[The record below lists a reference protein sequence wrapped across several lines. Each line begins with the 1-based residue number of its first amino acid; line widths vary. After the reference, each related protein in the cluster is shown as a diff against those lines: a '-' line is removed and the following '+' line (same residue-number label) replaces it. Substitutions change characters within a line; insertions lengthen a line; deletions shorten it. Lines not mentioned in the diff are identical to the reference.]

1 MTVGGNI
8 INNLRYADDTVLLA
22 ETAKDLQ
29 NIVTIIK
36 NESEEVGLKMNIKKT
51 KSMVIT
57 KKSEVPKI
65 DIRIDGKPIEQV
77 SSFTYLGQLV
87 TEDGRSEQEIRKRIG
102 IAKSAFEKLS
112 HIITNK
118 KIQTKTRIRLARCF
132 VWPKLTYA
140 CETWTLSK
148 SLAKKID
155 AFEMWTYRRIER
167 ISWKEKNPNK
177 TILKDLGL
185 QSLTLLRKIREQKV
199 KYYGHTRRH
208 DTLQRAILEGKINGK
223 RGKGRRRNSWTT
235 NIAEITGMKINQCSK
250 VAMQRDEWRAMAS
263 NLSNEKEPD

>member
-1 MTVGGNI
+1 
-8 INNLRYADDTVLLA
+8 
-22 ETAKDLQ
+22 
-29 NIVTIIK
+29 
-36 NESEEVGLKMNIKKT
+36 
-51 KSMVIT
+51 
-57 KKSEVPKI
+57 
-65 DIRIDGKPIEQV
+65 
-77 SSFTYLGQLV
+77 
-87 TEDGRSEQEIRKRIG
+87 
-102 IAKSAFEKLS
+102 
-112 HIITNK
+112 
-118 KIQTKTRIRLARCF
+118 
-132 VWPKLTYA
+132 
-140 CETWTLSK
+140 
-148 SLAKKID
+148 
-155 AFEMWTYRRIER
+155 MWTYRRIER
-167 ISWKEKNPNK
+167 ISWKEKTTNK

>member
-1 MTVGGNI
+1 MLFNLYTEHIFRNIERIPGLTVGGNI

-132 VWPKLTYA
+132 VWPKLT
-140 CETWTLSK
+140 
-148 SLAKKID
+148 
-155 AFEMWTYRRIER
+155 
-167 ISWKEKNPNK
+167 
-177 TILKDLGL
+177 
-185 QSLTLLRKIREQKV
+185 
-199 KYYGHTRRH
+199 
-208 DTLQRAILEGKINGK
+208 
-223 RGKGRRRNSWTT
+223 
-235 NIAEITGMKINQCSK
+235 
-250 VAMQRDEWRAMAS
+250 
-263 NLSNEKEPD
+263 